1 MHDWLSGHQ
10 FFHIPVLRWAYA
22 ALVTLGGFLLTH
34 GILRALST
42 RLRKLAARTGN
53 SALTIM
59 ASVLK
64 LTSATL
70 LFLLFVLIGLY
81 VLQPSPQVARW
92 LDSLVFL
99 VVGLQV
105 GLWASHAIR
114 AWTANSL
121 SRTDAGAGNPVVMTM
136 LSWFARTMVWALLL
150 LALLDNVG
158 VNVTA
163 FIASLGI
170 GGIAVALGLQNVLKD
185 LFASLAIG
193 LDKPFEIGEF
203 IQFGDFLGTI
213 VHVGIK
219 TTRLRSLSGEEISI
233 SNSALLDQTIRNY
246 SRMQTRRIVF
256 GFGLPIDTPRGK
268 VQQVIDAVRDIVGAA
283 ENTRLDRAHFQRF
296 GPSSL
301 DFEVVHIVQSPD
313 YNVYMNIQQ
322 GINLALMERLEA
334 LGLAFAV
341 PVRTLRAEGAV
352 CVQGPEGG
360 GSSAG

>member
-1 MHDWLSGHQ
+1 MQDWLSDHQ
-10 FFHIPVLRWAYA
+10 LFHIPVLRWAYA

-34 GILRALST
+34 AVLRAVST
-42 RLRKLAARTGN
+42 RLRKLAQRTG
-53 SALTIM
+53 STALAIL

-64 LTSATL
+64 LTRASL
-70 LFLLFVLIGLY
+70 LFLLFALIGLHM
-81 VLQPSPQVARW
+81 LAPSALVSRW
-92 LDSLVFL
+92 LDSLIFL

-105 GLWASHAIR
+105 GLWASHAIST
-114 AWTANSL
+114 WTATSL
-121 SRTDAGAGNPVVMTM
+121 SRTDAGAGNPVVMAM

-150 LALLDNVG
+150 LAVLDNVG

-163 FIASLGI
+163 FVASLGI
-170 GGIAVALGLQNVLKD
+170 GGVAVALGLQNILKD

-203 IQFGDFLGTI
+203 IHFGDFLGTI

-219 TTRLRSLSGEEISI
+219 TTRIRSLSGEEISI
-233 SNSALLDQTIRNY
+233 SNSMLLDQTIRNY

-256 GFGLPIDTPRGK
+256 GFGLPLNTPRGK
-268 VQQVIDAVRDIVGAA
+268 VRQVVDAVREVVGAV

-313 YNVYMNIQQ
+313 YNVYMDIQQ

-334 LGLAFAV
+334 LGLEFAV
-341 PVRTLRAEGAV
+341 PVRTLQMDGAV
-352 CVQGPEGG
+352 QVHGATAAATSP
-360 GSSAG
+360 A

>member
-1 MHDWLSGHQ
+1 MHDWLSEHQ
-10 FFHIPVLRWAYA
+10 FFHIQVLRWAYA
-22 ALVTLGGFLLTH
+22 ALVTLGGFLLAR
-34 GILRALST
+34 GVLRVVST
-42 RLRKLAARTGN
+42 RLRKLAERTG
-53 SALTIM
+53 SAALTIM

-64 LTSATL
+64 LTSAAL
-70 LFLLFVLIGLY
+70 LFLLFVLIGLH
-81 VLQPSPQVARW
+81 VLQPSPQVTRW
-92 LDSLVFL
+92 LDSLMFL

-105 GLWASHAIR
+105 GLWASHAIS
-114 AWTANSL
+114 AWTASSL
-121 SRTDAGAGNPVVMTM
+121 SRTGTGAGNPVVMTM

-150 LALLDNVG
+150 LAVLDNVG

-163 FIASLGI
+163 FVASLGI

-213 VHVGIK
+213 AHVGIK
-219 TTRLRSLSGEEISI
+219 TTRIRSLSGEEISI
-233 SNSALLDQTIRNY
+233 SNSMLLDQTIRNY

-268 VQQVIDAVRDIVGAA
+268 VEQVVEAVRDIVGAV

-313 YNVYMNIQQ
+313 YNVYMDIQQ
-322 GINLALMERLEA
+322 GINLALMQRLEA
-334 LGLAFAV
+334 LELTFAV
-341 PVRTLRAEGAV
+341 PVRTLRADGAV
-352 CVQGPEGG
+352 YVPAAEGG
-360 GSSAG
+360 TSPAG

>member
-10 FFHIPVLRWAYA
+10 FFHVPVLRWAYA
-22 ALVTLGGFLLTH
+22 ALVALGGFLLTR

-42 RLRKLAARTGN
+42 RLRKLATRAGN

-70 LFLLFVLIGLY
+70 LFLLFVLIGLH
-81 VLQPSPQVARW
+81 VLQPSPQVVRW

-99 VVGLQV
+99 VVSLQV

-114 AWTANSL
+114 AWTASSL
-121 SRTDAGAGNPVVMTM
+121 GRAGAGAGNPVVVTM
-136 LSWFARTMVWALLL
+136 LGWFARTMVWALLL
-150 LALLDNVG
+150 LAVLDNVG

-163 FIASLGI
+163 FVASLGI

-219 TTRLRSLSGEEISI
+219 TTRIRSLSGEEISI
-233 SNSALLDQTIRNY
+233 SNSMLLDQTIRNY

-256 GFGLPIDTPRGK
+256 GFGLPIDTPRDK
-268 VQQVIDAVRDIVGAA
+268 VRQVIDAVREIVGAV

-313 YNVYMNIQQ
+313 YNVYMDIQQ

-334 LGLAFAV
+334 LGLTFAV

-352 CVQGPEGG
+352 HLLGQQGG
-360 GSSAG
+360 GSPAG